1 MGCLLSD
8 HEDYIQAFSQFM
20 RSGDASR
27 LSGFLANGQSAEFLS
42 IYRNGFYKACLSA
55 LSANFTCLTYVLDEV
70 DFKRVAIAYINLYP
84 PSQAT
89 LVAYGMSSSLSHA
102 ELGEIPSFPVFL
114 QQLEGQAPELS
125 LPWQA
130 LSDLALLDQA
140 WISTLNKQ
148 NTNLVS
154 LGQVQSMLAQGE
166 DLSLIPFLLIESV
179 SLVNTEFAIFSQ
191 WQGLRF
197 QGEGIDRLEQAGQNI
212 LFWQYEGEVQAKL
225 LTSSEAH
232 FYQTFLVTGSIGDA
246 LESAAQQDASLDISA
261 LFADLLNASLLKLEV

>member
-1 MGCLLSD
+1 MGCTLND
-8 HEDYIQAFSQFM
+8 HENYIQAFSHFM

-27 LSGFLANGQSAEFLS
+27 LSEFLTNGQSAEFLS

-55 LSANFTCLTYVLDEV
+55 LSANFTCLTYALDDA
-70 DFKRVAIAYINLYP
+70 DFKQIATAYINLYP

-89 LVAYGMSSSLSHA
+89 LVAYGMAPSMSNTK
-102 ELGEIPSFPVFL
+102 EDNIPSFPVFL
-114 QQLEGQAPELS
+114 QQLEGQGPELA
-125 LPWQA
+125 LPWQV

-154 LGQVQSMLAQGE
+154 LAQVQSMLEQGE

-197 QGEGIDRLEQAGQNI
+197 QGEGIDRLQQAGQNI

-225 LTSSEAH
+225 LTSAETH